1 MFIDINIPLRLY
13 RGAGDEPNLLK
24 AFQDERGYEPY
35 SCPRGQEYG
44 ERFSAGRGAY
54 RTNG

>member
-13 RGAGDEPNLLK
+13 RGGGELNLLK